1 MGTKPLDGKD
11 SEAERASFA
20 QRLDAHASLF
30 RAVRARSI
38 TEEERSEMDLDL
50 RATRVAR
57 DPSSIPDLAE
67 EVWKGALAEGEVI
80 EADHDEWVR
89 ETVDHWLS
97 LHTRHTGAFERLL
110 KIFGELKRR
119 DPCYAVDGVLGAAI
133 RETHDSSLTRWH
145 QGAARECLEAMSDEL
160 AVRAL
165 DDTASADRFAR
176 LVQQHTA
183 KAWRIVTGAWSRL
196 EEEARAQQPPDVLD
210 ESYSPAYPYDRLFYE
225 ATRTVETRF
234 GPVLWADAEFAELLR
249 TLGRNGEK
257 TAEHVLG
264 KSAARLV
271 KFNEPFV
278 DSEPFPWN
286 GTQEERSQ
294 WWTRRP
300 KAPSCELGG
309 AAWGLWFH
317 GDSHPRIYDY
327 LARALWADMLRPQLV
342 HEARNPPSLVIEVH
356 EDVTRVHSQ
365 VVRLEES
372 NGQRALVFDGTDRFI
387 LVPSLAEEMA
397 QALVERGVGKLGTVT
412 AHRALRWQLTT
423 AHDRALRGEPD
434 ARVLIIDGGWSVYAY
449 EKLGLK
455 SKAEAE
461 NLKAITYAQ
470 DAVHVS
476 LPDGSRERMLNLREW
491 PAQGRRPGRIQQ
503 TLGTMLLPHYVFELG
518 LTGRRLRE
526 AQRLIPVCAL
536 PPFVGRNR
544 DHGPQATLSMLVVR
558 ELRTKARELA
568 KDGAV
573 RITRERWVEMARES
587 ALPPTLLGRVID
599 RWIQDGPDAPAFLS
613 RVSPDA
619 YTLAPVHSRE
629 LAFIL
634 ASGRTENRAVEAGK
648 QSVRARQGKM
658 RRLGRGKP

>member
-1 MGTKPLDGKD
+1 MEWINTPA
-11 SEAERASFA
+11 SEAETRAAEEEWRSLAAGDVSESGRWIAARAAELHRNGLVKSFEETVA
-20 QRLDAHASLF
+20 FIRE
-30 RAVRARSI
+30 RAR
-38 TEEERSEMDLDL
+38 L
-50 RATRVAR
+50 
-57 DPSSIPDLAE
+57 
-67 EVWKGALAEGEVI
+67 
-80 EADHDEWVR
+80 
-89 ETVDHWLS
+89 
-97 LHTRHTGAFERLL
+97 
-110 KIFGELKRR
+110 
-119 DPCYAVDGVLGAAI
+119 DPCYALLNPVLGAA
-133 RETHDSSLTRWH
+133 REETKDPNLSPWH
-145 QGAARECLEAMSDEL
+145 QQAARKFLDTASDGDEL
-160 AVRAL
+160 ARRAL
-165 DDTASADRFAR
+165 GDASGVDRLAR
-176 LVQQHTA
+176 LLQPYAA
-183 KAWRIVTGAWSRL
+183 KAWRIVTDVVTGNPEPWSALRH
-196 EEEARAQQPPDVLD
+196 R
-210 ESYSPAYPYDRLFYE
+210 
-225 ATRTVETRF
+225 ATRAIETPS
-234 GPVLWADAEFAELLR
+234 GPAHWADAGFAKLLR
-249 TLGRNGEK
+249 TIGPTGEE
-257 TAEHVLG
+257 AASLVLR
-264 KSAARLV
+264 KSAERLA
-271 KFNEPFV
+271 KLDLPL
-278 DSEPFPWN
+278 SESDPFPWT
-286 GTQEERSQ
+286 GDRAQRDEWWERVE
-294 WWTRRP
+294 
-300 KAPSCELGG
+300 KAG
-309 AAWGLWFH
+309 AAELVHEAGLGAACWDLWLH
-317 GDSHPRIYDY
+317 EDSHPRIYDY
-327 LARALWADMLRPQLV
+327 LAWTLWGDKLRPSLA

-372 NGQRALVFDGTDRFI
+372 NGQRALVFDGSDRFI
-387 LVPSLAEEMA
+387 LVPSVAEEMA

-423 AHDRALRGEPD
+423 AHERAIRGEPD
-434 ARVLIIDGGWSVYAY
+434 ARVLTIDGGWSVYAY
-449 EKLGLK
+449 EKLKLK

-470 DAVHVS
+470 DAVHVT

-599 RWIQDGPDAPAFLS
+599 RWVQDGPDAPAFLA
-613 RVSPDA
+613 RVSSDA
-619 YTLAPVHSRE
+619 YTLAAVHSRE

-634 ASGRTENRAVEAGK
+634 ASGHTENRAVEAGK

-658 RRLGRGKP
+658 RRLGRGKA

>member
-1 MGTKPLDGKD
+1 MDPKAPDGTTREEIEEGQRV
-11 SEAERASFA
+11 AE
-20 QRLDAHASLF
+20 LHAAVQERSATPEEIERFTRNLF
-30 RAVRARSI
+30 GIPAAVNGYYTARAVDEWRRTVGEVVNASAHEKWVEKRAY
-38 TEEERSEMDLDL
+38 ELL
-50 RATRVAR
+50 RDDPDGPAT
-57 DPSSIPDLAE
+57 
-67 EVWKGALAEGEVI
+67 GALAFLRTL
-80 EADHDEWVR
+80 A
-89 ETVDHWLS
+89 
-97 LHTRHTGAFERLL
+97 
-110 KIFGELKRR
+110 RR
-119 DPCYAVDGVLGAAI
+119 DAVYAVSFPVLAAA
-133 RETHDSSLTRWH
+133 REETLTPELSRWH
-145 QGAARECLEAMSDEL
+145 QQAARKRLEKFAAKGDEL
-160 AVRAL
+160 AKRAL
-165 DDTASADRFAR
+165 DDASALDRLAR
-176 LVQQHTA
+176 LVQSSAA
-183 KAWRIVTGAWSRL
+183 KAWRLVTDVWTKL
-196 EEEARAQQPPDVLD
+196 EDDARAQG
-210 ESYSPAYPYDRLFYE
+210 EGYPYERMFCE
-225 ATRTVETRF
+225 ATRAIEMRS
-234 GPVLWADAEFAELLR
+234 GPVPWGDAAFAELVREIGTEGR
-249 TLGRNGEK
+249 TIADRVIE
-257 TAEHVLG
+257 
-264 KSAARLV
+264 KSAERLAQI
-271 KFNEPFV
+271 NLI
-278 DSEPFPWN
+278 DCTPFPWAGN
-286 GTQEERSQ
+286 HEQREVWLRTHAKQPDVFSRNDWGT
-294 WWTRRP
+294 
-300 KAPSCELGG
+300 AC
-309 AAWGLWFH
+309 WGLWLH
-317 GDSHPRIYDY
+317 ENSHPRIYDY
-327 LARALWADMLRPQLV
+327 LAWALWVDVLRPSLV

-372 NGQRALVFDGTDRFI
+372 NGQRALVFDGADRFI
-387 LVPSLAEEMA
+387 LVPSVAEEMA
-397 QALVERGVGKLGTVT
+397 QALRGVGKLGTVT

-423 AHDRALRGEPD
+423 AHERAIRGEPD
-434 ARVLIIDGGWSVYAY
+434 ARVLTIDGGWSVYAY

-470 DAVHVS
+470 DAVHVT

-573 RITRERWVEMARES
+573 RIPPNRWVEMARES

-599 RWIQDGPDAPAFLS
+599 RWIQDGPDAPAFLV
-613 RVSPDA
+613 RVATDA